1 MIGVV
6 VERIPNN
13 GGYGDVKV
21 LLRFI
26 VGPGLKKVYYYWLFV
41 VVWILAT
48 RGFYV
53 DVIPLLT
60 LFFLVNRRPPLAPL
74 PLWSNLTEISAWD
87 P

>member
-1 MIGVV
+1 MVT
-6 VERIPNN
+6 
-13 GGYGDVKV
+13 V

-60 LFFLVNRRPPLAPL
+60 LFFLVKKSDAPR
-74 PLWSNLTEISAWD
+74 
-87 P
+87 